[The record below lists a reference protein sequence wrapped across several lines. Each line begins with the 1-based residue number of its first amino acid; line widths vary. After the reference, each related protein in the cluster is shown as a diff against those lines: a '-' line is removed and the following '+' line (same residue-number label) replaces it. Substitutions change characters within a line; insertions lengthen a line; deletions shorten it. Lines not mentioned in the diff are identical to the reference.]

1 VADSPDVL
9 KIVSPRRSLVFL
21 LVVCVLFTAMGV
33 VILALAPTKTLN
45 LIVGVAAIGF
55 FGVGGGY
62 SLVRQWRRSTVLVAD
77 DEGIRVTGAGRI
89 PWADVD
95 RIGVT
100 SEGLGVRLRRYDAFL
115 ASTPARGEHSATSLR
130 AARTRNSGYDLLF
143 AERLLGRTAGEAA
156 RDLQRRRPGA

>member
-9 KIVSPRRSLVFL
+9 KFVSSRRNLIFL
-21 LVVCVLFTAMGV
+21 LVICVLFAAMGV

-62 SLVRQWRRSTVLVAD
+62 SLLRQWRRSTVLVAD
-77 DEGIRVTGAGRI
+77 DEGIRITGAGRI

-100 SEGLGVRLRRYDAFL
+100 SEGLGIRLRRYDAFL
-115 ASTPARGEHSATSLR
+115 ATCPAGTEHTATTLR

-143 AERLLGRTAGEAA
+143 VERLLGRSAGEAA
-156 RDLQRRRPGA
+156 RDLQRRRPSA